1 MATGASPTT
10 SRQHPLFSIPLRR
23 LGAYALV
30 LMLVSYALLPMY
42 WMLISS
48 VRPVSELLTRFP
60 AWVPGDISLAR
71 FADIW
76 SSIPLGLYMMNSAIV
91 VVLTVL
97 LAVTSAG
104 LCGYALSRF
113 DFPGV
118 GPIMVFILFTQAI
131 PAVVVLLPFY
141 TMLHDL
147 GLIDTRLALPLSY
160 TVWAVPYATLIL
172 RSYFRTA
179 VSRDIEEAALVDGC
193 SRFSVLWRIVLRL
206 ALPGLLSAA
215 MLVGVSAWNEFLWAS
230 LISSQESVRTVA
242 VGLHSFVGR
251 FGANEQLPMWMAG
264 AIFVSAPPVLL
275 YIFAHRYVA
284 VGFGVVDK

>member
-1 MATGASPTT
+1 MATRSKPREPQA
-10 SRQHPLFSIPLRR
+10 HPFLRIPLRR
-23 LGAYALV
+23 LGAYALIFV
-30 LMLVSYALLPMY
+30 LVSYALLPMY

-48 VRPVSELLTRFP
+48 VRPVEELLTRFP
-60 AWVPGDISLAR
+60 AWLPGGISIAR
-71 FADIW
+71 FGEIW
-76 SSIPLGLYMMNSAIV
+76 SAIPLATYMVNSAIV

-97 LAVTSAG
+97 LAVGSAG
-104 LCGYALSRF
+104 LGGYALSRF
-113 DFPGV
+113 DFAGI

-147 GLIDTRLALPLSY
+147 GLIDTRVALPLSY

-193 SRFSVLWRIVLRL
+193 TRLSVLWRVVLPM
-206 ALPGLLSAA
+206 ALPGLISAA

-230 LISSQESVRTVA
+230 LISSEESVRTVA

-264 AIFVSAPPVLL
+264 AIFISAPPILL
-275 YIFAHRYVA
+275 YILAHRYVA
-284 VGFGVVDK
+284 VGYGAAEK